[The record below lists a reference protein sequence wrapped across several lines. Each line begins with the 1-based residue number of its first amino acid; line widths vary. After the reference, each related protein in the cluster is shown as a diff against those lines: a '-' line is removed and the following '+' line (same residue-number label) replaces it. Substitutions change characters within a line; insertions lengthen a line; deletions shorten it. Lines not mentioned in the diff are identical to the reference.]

1 MGSYP
6 HVNPGDVFKPSVQEE
21 NDIRDLLNA
30 VGRDGV
36 RSVRGGMNVE
46 NICINAY
53 NPGTEAISSGTV
65 VIFADAPMIEGA
77 VQVVAMSEEDGTAEW
92 AIAQEEIPA
101 HGFGSVLVMGVTIV
115 PISGEETGDYV
126 VPNGGGATFSKSA
139 NGIAKI
145 LRMISSTSA
154 MILVGCSSVDG
165 ISYVAGRG
173 IDVVQLNGGTISTS
187 LVQGE
192 GITISPV
199 SGSTVNALSFGVNLI
214 EGSTNVHINGSTIR
228 VDEGIGGSVSAGGGI
243 SVSGNTV
250 SVHQHFMPTYDS
262 YSSYPIYNTKYY
274 KFNIPGWLYGN
285 VIPHSGNVDDLDTA
299 CVTFFKNN
307 LSVLRSFPILRYND
321 VIHWQ
326 NQVLSFCF
334 PVHVGAI
341 VALTLE
347 DGEYDTPETQNPDYK
362 KFGWNCRFEPLPN
375 YPGVPGEPDVVEI
388 PFITE

>member
-53 NPGTEAISSGTV
+53 NPGTESISSGTV
-65 VIFADAPMIEGA
+65 VIFADASMIEGA
-77 VQVVAMSEEDGTAEW
+77 VQVTAMPEEDGTAEW

-101 HGFGSVLVMGVTIV
+101 HGFGSILVMGATIV

-228 VDEGIGGSVSAGGGI
+228 VDEGSGGSVSAGGGI

-250 SVHQHFMPTYDS
+250 SVHQHFMPTYS
-262 YSSYPIYNTKYY
+262 GTWSLYPTCYY
-274 KFNIPGWLYGN
+274 KFNIPGWIFGN
-285 VIPHSGNVDDLDTA
+285 VIPHNGWVSDMDTA
-299 CVTFFKNN
+299 TVTFFNENMAVLKN
-307 LSVLRSFPILRYND
+307 FPILIYAD
-321 VIHWQ
+321 EIHWQ
-326 NQVLSFCF
+326 SQTASFCF

-341 VALTLE
+341 VLLGL
-347 DGEYDTPETQNPDYK
+347 DGSPDTPEDPSTAHK
-362 KFGWNCRFEPLPN
+362 HFGWNCKFEGIPN
-375 YPGVPGEPDVVEI
+375 YPGVPGENDVVEI
-388 PFITE
+388 PFE